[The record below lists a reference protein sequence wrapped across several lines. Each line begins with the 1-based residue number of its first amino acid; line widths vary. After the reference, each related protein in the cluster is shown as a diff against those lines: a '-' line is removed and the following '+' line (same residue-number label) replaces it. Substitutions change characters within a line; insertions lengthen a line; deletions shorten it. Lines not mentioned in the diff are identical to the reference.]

1 MTHSYYN
8 ILKLVSI
15 KNYLI
20 LTFNVEIDE
29 AQRMYSQL
37 YFDYNATTPCLKEV
51 VDCMLPYFYQDFGN
65 PSSSHHPYGWLAKSA
80 IEDATLTIAKNLGVS
95 PRSLVYTSGATE
107 SINMVL
113 KGIARKMQSKGNH
126 IITTKLEHKAVLDTC
141 AFLEEDGFEVT
152 YLDVDSEGLIST
164 EMLNKMLRPD
174 TILVSI
180 LYANNETGTIQ
191 PLDEISK
198 LTHEN
203 GSLLFSD
210 TTQALG
216 KVDLSKVFKLVDF
229 ACFSAH
235 KVYGPKGIGL
245 VFIKDNEDGNGLPSL
260 IQGGGQQKNQRG
272 GTLNTPLI
280 VGFSKAIA
288 LANDNLKVEIERL
301 GTLRNKLEKGLL
313 KIELAIS
320 NSTTSQRLPNT
331 VHISFPYV
339 DGTNLLTALSR
350 QIALSNGS
358 ACNSAS
364 VEPSHVLTAMGVE
377 RSLAYASLRLSIG
390 RYTTESDIEKAIE
403 IITNEVA
410 KQRDSNILWER
421 RAL

>member
-1 MTHSYYN
+1 
-8 ILKLVSI
+8 
-15 KNYLI
+15 
-20 LTFNVEIDE
+20 
-29 AQRMYSQL
+29 MYSPL
-37 YFDYNATTPCLKEV
+37 YFDYNATTPCSKEV
-51 VDCMLPYFYQDFGN
+51 VDGMLPYFYQDFGN

-80 IEDATLTIAKNLGVS
+80 VEDATLSIAKNLGVS
-95 PRSLVYTSGATE
+95 PSSLVYTSGSTE
-107 SINMVL
+107 SINMIL
-113 KGIARKMQSKGNH
+113 KGIARKLQSKGNH
-126 IITTKLEHKAVLDTC
+126 IITTKAEHKAVLDTC
-141 AFLEEDGFEVT
+141 AFLDEDGFEVT
-152 YLDVDSEGLIST
+152 YLDVDSEGLISS
-164 EMLNKMLRPD
+164 EMLNKVLRPD

-191 PLDEISK
+191 PLDEISR

-216 KVDLSKVFKLVDF
+216 KVDLSNVFKLVDY

-301 GTLRNKLEKGLL
+301 ETLRNKLEKGLL

-320 NSTTSQRLPNT
+320 NSTTPQRLPNT

-339 DGTNLLTALSR
+339 DGANLLMALSR
-350 QIALSNGS
+350 QIAVSNGS

>member
-1 MTHSYYN
+1 
-8 ILKLVSI
+8 
-15 KNYLI
+15 
-20 LTFNVEIDE
+20 
-29 AQRMYSQL
+29 MYSPL

-51 VDCMLPYFYQDFGN
+51 VDSMLPYFNQDFGN

-80 IEDATLTIAKNLGVS
+80 VEDATVAIANNLGVTPS
-95 PRSLVYTSGATE
+95 SLVFTSGATE

-113 KGIARKMQSKGNH
+113 IGVARKMQSKGNH
-126 IITTKLEHKAVLDTC
+126 IITTKAEHKAVLDTC
-141 AFLEEDGFEVT
+141 AFLEENGFEVT
-152 YLDVDSEGLIST
+152 YLDVDSKGLIST
-164 EMLNKMLRPD
+164 EMLSDMLRPE

-216 KVDLSKVFKLVDF
+216 KLDLTKVFQFVDF

-245 VFIKDNEDGNGLPSL
+245 VFIKDNEGGNGLPSF
-260 IQGGGQQKNQRG
+260 IHGGGQQKKQRG

-280 VGFSKAIA
+280 IGFSKAIE
-288 LANDNLKVEIERL
+288 LAHDNLNTEIQRL
-301 GTLRNKLEKGLL
+301 ETLRNKLEKGLL
-313 KIELAIS
+313 KIDLSIS
-320 NSTTSQRLPNT
+320 NSAPPRRLSNT

-350 QIALSNGS
+350 QIAVSNGS

-364 VEPSHVLTAMGVE
+364 VEPSHVLTAMGIE

-390 RYTTESDIEKAIE
+390 RFTTANEIDKAIE

-410 KQRDSNILWER
+410 KQREQNILWER
-421 RAL
+421 RK

>member
-1 MTHSYYN
+1 
-8 ILKLVSI
+8 
-15 KNYLI
+15 
-20 LTFNVEIDE
+20 
-29 AQRMYSQL
+29 MYSQL
-37 YFDYNATTPCLKEV
+37 YFDYNATTPCPEEV

-65 PSSSHHPYGWLAKSA
+65 PSSSHHPYGWSAKSA
-80 IEDATLTIAKNLGVS
+80 VEDATLAIAQNLGVS
-95 PRSLVYTSGATE
+95 PSSLVYTSGSTE
-107 SINMVL
+107 STNMVL
-113 KGIARKMQSKGNH
+113 KGVARKMKSKGNH
-126 IITTKLEHKAVLDTC
+126 IITTKAEHKAVLDTC

-152 YLDVDSEGLIST
+152 YLDVDSKGLISA
-164 EMLNKMLRPD
+164 EMLSEILRPE

-191 PLDEISK
+191 PLDEIAR

-216 KVDLSKVFKLVDF
+216 KVDLNKAFQLVDF

-245 VFIKDNEDGNGLPSL
+245 VFIKDNEDGNGLPSF
-260 IQGGGQQKNQRG
+260 IQGGGQQKKQRG
-272 GTLNTPLI
+272 GTINTPLI
-280 VGFSKAIA
+280 IGFSKAIA
-288 LANDNLKVEIERL
+288 LANENFKVETQRL
-301 GTLRNKLEKGLL
+301 ESLRNKLETGLL
-313 KIELAIS
+313 QIELAIS
-320 NSTTSQRLPNT
+320 NSTTPQRLPNT
-331 VHISFPYV
+331 VHISFPFV
-339 DGTNLLTALSR
+339 DGTNLLTALSS

-390 RYTTESDIEKAIE
+390 RFTTADEIDKAIE
-403 IITNEVA
+403 IITKEVI
-410 KQRDSNILWER
+410 KQREQNILWER
-421 RAL
+421 RE

>member
-1 MTHSYYN
+1 
-8 ILKLVSI
+8 
-15 KNYLI
+15 
-20 LTFNVEIDE
+20 
-29 AQRMYSQL
+29 MYSQL
-37 YFDYNATTPCLKEV
+37 YFDHNATTPCSKEV
-51 VDCMLPYFYQDFGN
+51 VDSMLPYFYQDFGN

-80 IEDATLTIAKNLGVS
+80 VEDATVTIAKNLGIS
-95 PRSLVYTSGATE
+95 PKSLVYTSGATE
-107 SINMVL
+107 SINMIL
-113 KGIARKMQSKGNH
+113 KGIARKMQSQGKH
-126 IITTKLEHKAVLDTC
+126 IITTKVEHKAVLDTC

-152 YLDVDSEGLIST
+152 YLDVDSEGLISIDV
-164 EMLNKMLRPD
+164 LNKMLRPD

-191 PLDEISK
+191 PLHEISK

-216 KVDLSKVFKLVDF
+216 KVDLTNVFKFVDF

-245 VFIKDNEDGNGLPSL
+245 VFIKDNEDGNGLPSF
-260 IQGGGQQKNQRG
+260 IQGGGQQRKQRG

-280 VGFSKAIA
+280 IGFSKAIE
-288 LANDNLKVEIERL
+288 LAYENLNVENQRL
-301 GTLRNKLEKGLL
+301 ETLRNSLEKGLL

-320 NSTTSQRLPNT
+320 NSTTPQRLPNT
-331 VHISFPYV
+331 VHVSFPYV
-339 DGTNLLTALSR
+339 DGENLLTALST
-350 QIALSNGS
+350 QIAVSNGS

-390 RYTTESDIEKAIE
+390 HYTMENDVEKAIE

-410 KQRDSNILWER
+410 KQRESNILWER